1 MKELRKKK
9 DAPIVNKSNS
19 DKDLYRVFRDKWG
32 KVEREIEALQ
42 AKSYDKILSSLLK
55 FIQEIDFE
63 DSTNLQTAV
72 LLTGVNQTDHL
83 KQFSTLSGQI
93 TNNCNTIITI
103 LKSRDCPNL
112 KSAVELLVSG
122 FLHHED
128 SDESFKKK
136 QLTMTVLEAW
146 YRQHFGSLLNKPSLV
161 VMIADFEQFNTNCIQ
176 DLITLLC
183 SYTNRLPLVLIVGV
197 ATAFKT
203 LHNVLPSH
211 VTLKLDANVF
221 QAESSTVMMNKILE
235 EVVLTSRSP
244 FHLSKNA
251 FNILIE
257 MFLFYDYSLHSFIKG
272 YKVFM
277 LEHFMSRPLTS
288 AFHNIENVKNLS
300 HEQMEVIRR
309 SCMSFRKLVDASTP
323 EDQVEHLE
331 NDDFLKKKLPVLAAN
346 VNEHFYYFHCCL
358 RLLVVLLGDLPRNS
372 LGNLVR
378 EIYPICMGGHITK
391 LDSYKECFKLLRF
404 SSKDKALDK
413 LNLIIKTI
421 ELYLLDK
428 SVAEKQKRSL
438 RADLEK
444 IISSREKIAR
454 AGMSPQ
460 KAAVKSPAGKVLTP
474 KATNTPDA
482 AKKSITNRLEMMQ
495 HLQKGAQNNSAR
507 VLTDFEQSLWE
518 CLDYLH
524 LMVEKYLR
532 PAYEAPPLHE
542 FFVFSD
548 CSAVKRQILGAPR
561 GDLHTALAN
570 SHHYLQCSCCAEA
583 EDERIIPSLPDTS
596 IAYKLH
602 LENNKFINLYDWLQ
616 AFAIVTET
624 SADDDEISPEIQ

>member
-1 MKELRKKK
+1 M
-9 DAPIVNKSNS
+9 
-19 DKDLYRVFRDKWG
+19 
-32 KVEREIEALQ
+32 
-42 AKSYDKILSSLLK
+42 K

-83 KQFSTLSGQI
+83 KQFSTLSSQI

-103 LKSRDCPNL
+103 LKSNDCPNL

-122 FLHHED
+122 FVLSED
-128 SDESFKKK
+128 GDRSFKKK
-136 QLTMTVLEAW
+136 QLTMSVLEAW
-146 YRQHFGSLLNKPSLV
+146 YRHNFGSLLTKPSLV
-161 VMIADFEQFNTNCIQ
+161 VMIADFEQFNTNCVQ
-176 DLITLLC
+176 ELITLLC

-211 VTLKLDANVF
+211 VTIKLDANVF
-221 QAESSTVMMNKILE
+221 QAESSTVMLNKILE

-257 MFLFYDYSLHSFIKG
+257 MFLYYDYSLHSFIKG

-288 AFHNIENVKNLS
+288 VLHNIDNVTALN
-300 HEQMEVIRR
+300 HEQLEVIRR
-309 SCMSFRKLVDASTP
+309 SCMSFRKLVEASSP
-323 EDQVEHLE
+323 EDQIEYLQ
-331 NDDFLKKKLPVLAAN
+331 NDDFLKKKLPVLVEN
-346 VNEHFYYFHCCL
+346 VNAHFYHFHCCL
-358 RLLVVLLGDLPRNS
+358 RVLVALLEDLPRNS
-372 LGNLVR
+372 LGNLAR

-404 SSKDKALDK
+404 SSKDKSVDK
-413 LNLIIKTI
+413 LDVITKII

-428 SVAEKQKRSL
+428 SIAEKQKRYL

-444 IISSREKIAR
+444 ITASREKIAR
-454 AGMSPQ
+454 AGMSPRKVVESPSVAPS
-460 KAAVKSPAGKVLTP
+460 KAVS
-474 KATNTPDA
+474 TPDA
-482 AKKSITNRLEMMQ
+482 ARKSVTSRLEMMQ
-495 HLQKGAQNNSAR
+495 QLKKGAQSNPTR
-507 VLTDFEQSLWE
+507 VLTDYEQSLWD

-524 LMVEKYLR
+524 VMVEKYLR
-532 PAYEAPPLHE
+532 PAHEAPALHE
-542 FFVFSD
+542 FFIFSD

-583 EDERIIPSLPDTS
+583 EEERIIPSLPDTS

-616 AFAIVTET
+616 AFAIVTE
-624 SADDDEISPEIQ
+624 SNEDDDEISPEIQ